1 MDGRRSIFIELDWRS
16 WSAGDNFYPTQSL
29 ECNFPTILQK
39 EPMPEVSRI
48 KGVIFRVY
56 NGDHPPPH
64 FHALYQEDEALIDIQ
79 RSSV

>member
-1 MDGRRSIFIELDWRS
+1 
-16 WSAGDNFYPTQSL
+16 
-29 ECNFPTILQK
+29 
-39 EPMPEVSRI
+39 MPEVTRI

-79 RSSV
+79 RGNILKGELPNKKLTVAMEFLDENRDDLLELFYQQNPSLRPV

>member
-1 MDGRRSIFIELDWRS
+1 
-16 WSAGDNFYPTQSL
+16 
-29 ECNFPTILQK
+29 
-39 EPMPEVSRI
+39 MPEVSRI